1 MSRRATL
8 RQTYIDDSPQLALDD
23 HAVHGH
29 ATTSV
34 LSEKE
39 MCGVSSSIN
48 EKDGI
53 MGWNN

>member
-1 MSRRATL
+1 MSRPTV
-8 RQTYIDDSPQLALDD
+8 QPYDPQLALDD

-53 MGWNN
+53 MG